1 MFGRK
6 RQALTRDQSL
16 AAKPVRNKNV
26 AVGRDDDG
34 NVIFTLPRRKAWWAD
49 WIARILRMPER
60 KKVALDEVGTVVWDL
75 CDGKNTVR
83 SIIERFVDKYK
94 LNRREAEV
102 SMFAYLKELTRR
114 GFVGLVLDG
123 KPDGRKPR
131 GKRR

>member
-1 MFGRK
+1 MFRRK

-26 AVGRDDDG
+26 VVSRDDDG
-34 NVIFTLPRRKAWWAD
+34 NVVFTLPRRKVWWAD
-49 WIARILRMPER
+49 WIAKVLRMPER

-83 SIIERFVDKYK
+83 TIIDRFVQKYK

-114 GFVGLVLDG
+114 GFVGLVLNG
-123 KPDGRKPR
+123 RPPDRKPR